1 MLKDKYNISDTA
13 CKALTS
19 ISDLPTFYAIS
30 QIIQKAN
37 VILPIQRTPG
47 EEPGIQR
54 DLRELLKI
62 KINNFVDSGKFKK
75 EGGSG
80 EGSSEIHVKISGDGT
95 QVGHTSNF
103 VNITCTHLYDTE
115 TANSPEGQEP
125 IAIIAAS
132 EKYEILKTH
141 LADIANSTST
151 FTLYT
156 YNGITFNIIYYLGG
170 DYKFLLCMLGLMTS
184 ANSSFP
190 CIK

>member
-1 MLKDKYNISDTA
+1 M
-13 CKALTS
+13 
-19 ISDLPTFYAIS
+19 
-30 QIIQKAN
+30 
-37 VILPIQRTPG
+37 
-47 EEPGIQR
+47 
-54 DLRELLKI
+54 
-62 KINNFVDSGKFKK
+62 
-75 EGGSG
+75 
-80 EGSSEIHVKISGDGT
+80 
-95 QVGHTSNF
+95 GHTSNF

-115 TANSPEGQEP
+115 TANSPEGHEP

-141 LADIANSTST
+141 PADIANSTST

-170 DYKFLLCMLGLMTS
+170 DYNFLLCMLGLMAS